1 MDRHLQRNL
10 QRGHKRDH
18 QGQNRLKLH
27 VFCDTMHRN
36 LNFRILPPPRCTYGE
51 LRISLHYSPTV
62 RSRDY
67 KDPIWAIVIY
77 DD

>member
-1 MDRHLQRNL
+1 
-10 QRGHKRDH
+10 
-18 QGQNRLKLH
+18 
-27 VFCDTMHRN
+27 MHRN